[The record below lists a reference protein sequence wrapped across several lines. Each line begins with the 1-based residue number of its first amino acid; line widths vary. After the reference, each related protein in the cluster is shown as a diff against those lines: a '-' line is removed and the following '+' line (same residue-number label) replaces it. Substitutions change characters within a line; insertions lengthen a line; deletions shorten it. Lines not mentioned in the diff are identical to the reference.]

1 MTQNEDIIKKRS
13 LMLAIKEIERVGS
26 LLKLPKPVTD
36 EAAIIF
42 RNATEKG
49 ILKGR
54 SVESVVAASIYIA
67 CRKLR
72 VPVTFDEIM
81 SYFTVTDG
89 ELKGAYKAIIMG
101 LDIKVP
107 LNDAEELLV
116 KIGEK
121 LNLSEITINKA
132 REIIEKVK
140 NSDYTIGKDPSGLAA
155 ASIYIAGLLT
165 GEHKLQKEIAPV
177 AGVTEV
183 TLRTRYK
190 EIMKLLNIKIP
201 QEDSTQQKNDNSGNV

>member
-1 MTQNEDIIKKRS
+1 MIEKMTQNEESIKKRS
-13 LMLAIKEIERVGS
+13 LILAIKEIERVGS
-26 LLKLPKPVTD
+26 LLNLPKPVID
-36 EAAIIF
+36 EAAVIF
-42 RNATEKG
+42 RSAAEKG

-54 SVESVVAASIYIA
+54 SVESVVAASVYIA

-101 LDIKVP
+101 LGIKVP
-107 LNDAEELLV
+107 LNDAEELVV
-116 KIGEK
+116 KISEK
-121 LNLSEITINKA
+121 LNLSEATMNKA
-132 REIIEKVK
+132 KEIIEKVK
-140 NSDYTIGKDPSGLAA
+140 NSDYANGKDPSGLAA

-165 GEHKLQKEIAPV
+165 GEHKLQKEIAEV

-190 EIMKLLNIKIP
+190 EIIKLLNIQI
-201 QEDSTQQKNDNSGNV
+201 TQQGSE